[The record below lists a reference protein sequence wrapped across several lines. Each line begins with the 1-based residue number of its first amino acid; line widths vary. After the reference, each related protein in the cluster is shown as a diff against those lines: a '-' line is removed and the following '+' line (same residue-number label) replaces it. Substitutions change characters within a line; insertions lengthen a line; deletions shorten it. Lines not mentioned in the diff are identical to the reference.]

1 MYLAEVVI
9 PQVFTAFAEDSKYLE
24 NGLRQIQYYCVKC
37 HQPFA
42 AAWGR
47 IPGCMSYVERGARF
61 YCPNCGTLHER
72 HIAYVETDETV
83 PVTVRLTL
91 KSYKNLVVFEVYSDA
106 MYFNKLFTVYKRKYK
121 ECFRFDIAKQ
131 TAVFSRYHNGKLYE
145 SLEFTNP
152 SMPDVLYK
160 SILRFFSSD
169 SLANC
174 NQKSEMMAILR
185 LLRETVHKSMEK
197 YLKHKIQP
205 LHVSSGQVYGTFLV
219 PLLNIGYRLKF
230 PDAPNLPSVYREGSN
245 VIKEFLAS
253 YMVSHSLESV
263 FDTVTRKKDSVT
275 AIIEATGLPNK
286 AAVRRELGANLFE
299 VGRLVEAFKLC
310 SNYDFA
316 MRVHAALK
324 TLMVKRNYV
333 PNTELLTFLACM
345 RSYYGEAG
353 VAQLVESPEEL
364 DMFDC
369 LRLYR
374 QLNEA
379 NKLAIVEEKVKL
391 KELHDWMAKK
401 HRRQNHSNMAFNVP
415 DHIVKRLSMQT
426 NRLKFFLPKES
437 FELLEAGEELHNC
450 VASYGKD
457 VKDNAKWIVLI
468 ADDKGKLAACL
479 EVKGRQLLQAKID
492 RNKPVSV
499 DEKLNAEIIAWAE
512 KANLEVKTHDVKKP
526 VEASA
531 EAAAAV

>member
-9 PQVFTAFAEDSKYLE
+9 PQMFTAFAEDMKYID
-24 NGLRQIQYYCVKC
+24 NGLHQIQYYCVKC
-37 HQPFA
+37 DQSFA
-42 AAWGR
+42 VAWGR
-47 IPGCMSYVERGARF
+47 ISGCMGYIERGSHFR
-61 YCPNCGTLHER
+61 CPYCGTHHEK
-72 HIAYVETDETV
+72 HVAYVEADETV
-83 PVTVRLTL
+83 PVNVRLAL
-91 KSYKNLVVFEVYSDA
+91 KTYKDAVVFEVYSSA
-106 MYFNKLFTVYKRKYK
+106 MYFNKLFNVYKRNYK
-121 ECFRFDIAKQ
+121 ESFRFDIAKQ
-131 TAVFSRYHNGKLYE
+131 TAVFSRYHNGKLHE
-145 SLEFTNP
+145 SLEFSNP

-160 SILRFFSSD
+160 SILRFFFAN

-174 NQKSEMMAILR
+174 NQKTELMAILK
-185 LLRETVHKSMEK
+185 LLRDTVHKSMEK
-197 YLKHKIQP
+197 HLKHK
-205 LHVSSGQVYGTFLV
+205 VSHLFVTPGQLYGTFLV

-263 FDTVTRKKDSVT
+263 FDIVTRKKDSVT

-286 AAVRRELGANLFE
+286 AAVRRELGASLFE

-310 SNYDFA
+310 NNYDFA
-316 MRVHAALK
+316 MRVHAGLK
-324 TLMVKRNYV
+324 TLMIKRNYIS
-333 PNTELLTFLACM
+333 NDELMAFLACM
-345 RSYYGEAG
+345 RSYYGEVG
-353 VAQLVESPEEL
+353 VVQLVETPEEL

-391 KELHDWMAKK
+391 KDLHDWMAKK

-457 VKDNAKWIVLI
+457 VKDNARWIVLI

-479 EVKGRQLLQAKID
+479 EVNGRQLVQAKID
-492 RNKPVSV
+492 RNKPVGI

-512 KANLEVKTHDVKKP
+512 KANLEIKTSDVKKP